1 MKKKISLI
9 LVAMMCILMVGCKN
23 KDNDIP
29 TNTKTPAKVEKV
41 VEKPVVN
48 KQESAKET
56 STEMLETIL
65 ENIQSSNETFSWNK
79 TLKIKDND
87 NKIQYIEVS
96 INENDTENTVL
107 ANIVIDYNE
116 MTATCECDY
125 KINKEDTSYEEKINY
140 EVSTDGI
147 EKAGENSIPEDIR
160 NGYESIINQIIYTAF
175 H

>member
-96 INENDTENTVL
+96 INENDTEACYINGFIYLPYEYLFSISVNNFI
-107 ANIVIDYNE
+107 NIWISLSF
-116 MTATCECDY
+116 
-125 KINKEDTSYEEKINY
+125 K
-140 EVSTDGI
+140 
-147 EKAGENSIPEDIR
+147 
-160 NGYESIINQIIYTAF
+160 
-175 H
+175 